1 MPRFVL
7 PRSGTPSRVLPL
19 LLLAGVMLAP
29 DTRAQST
36 ILNPGAEA
44 AHQADKAA
52 AADSSTVA
60 GSTAKTKSRLSTY
73 EMEQIIVVGKP
84 LPLYKDDELIGD
96 YAQPRWTAQRLFSGT
111 RVYVIPKGEVDIE
124 QWFRFQVPKHGGPT
138 NLTAQS
144 EIEFGLPYR
153 LQLDLYLTNKHDLGV
168 EDDNSSTGN
177 SVELRWAF
185 ADWGKIWGN
194 PAVYLEYTSMSG
206 EPDLVETKLLLG
218 DAFAPG
224 WHWGINVSVEQQMS
238 GERTTEKQFTAGISH
253 SVIDHVLEVGVETR
267 LGWTDARGSRG
278 TYESDLQVG
287 PSIRFRPLTQ
297 MHIDIAPLFGL
308 TNESKQ
314 LNGYL
319 IFGWEF

>member
-1 MPRFVL
+1 MPLPMVPRFI
-7 PRSGTPSRVLPL
+7 TCARVLPL
-19 LLLAGVMLAP
+19 LLSAGVLFAT
-29 DTRAQST
+29 DAWAQST
-36 ILNPGAEA
+36 IVNPGAEA

-52 AADSSTVA
+52 EASSSTTADST
-60 GSTAKTKSRLSTY
+60 TKTKGRLSTY
-73 EMEQIIVVGKP
+73 EMEQIIVEGQP
-84 LPLYKDDELIGD
+84 LPEYKDDELIGD

-138 NLTAQS
+138 SLQAQS

-168 EDDNSSTGN
+168 EDSNSSTGN

-206 EPDLVETKLLLG
+206 EPDLVESKLLLG
-218 DAFAPG
+218 DTLVPG
-224 WHWGINVSVEQQMS
+224 WHWGVNLSVEQQLS
-238 GERTTEKQFTAGISH
+238 GDRTTEKQFTAGISH
-253 SVIDHVLEVGVETR
+253 SVIDHVLEIGVETR

-278 TYESDLQVG
+278 TYESDLQIG

-297 MHIDIAPLFGL
+297 MHIDVAPLFGL
-308 TNESKQ
+308 TDESKQ